1 MTASPNEIT
10 GRVRIDGRP
19 APGQD
24 VLLFAAGS
32 PRLEGIATTDADG
45 AFRLDRP
52 AGADGLVVLAK
63 VRGAVCA
70 PTAAEV
76 PEDGGDLELDV
87 STDELRE
94 LRGTVSGDDA
104 LPLTVRL
111 NLVDVDGVPDWLAPL
126 ATASGPGA
134 MEQGF
139 AEVQVAADGA
149 FRVLVRPGRWR
160 LAGDRIVLD
169 QARVP
174 GPREPSVIVDRATG
188 GAGQALPGE
197 QWGGF
202 VVDVKDDVDVELA
215 VRHLAD
221 DEI

>member
-1 MTASPNEIT
+1 MAASPHEIT

-32 PRLEGIATTDADG
+32 PRLQAIATTDADG

-63 VRGAVCA
+63 VRDGVCA
-70 PTAAEV
+70 PTAAEA
-76 PEDGGDLELDV
+76 PGDGGDLELDV
-87 STDELRE
+87 RTNELRE
-94 LRGTVSGDDA
+94 LSGTVSGEDA
-104 LPLTVRL
+104 LPLSVRL

-139 AEVQVAADGA
+139 AEIQVTDGA

-160 LAGDRIVLD
+160 IAGDRIVLD
-169 QARVP
+169 QARVR
-174 GPREPSVIVDRATG
+174 GPHEPSVIVDRATG
-188 GAGQALPGE
+188 PAGEALPGE

-202 VVDVKDDVDVELA
+202 IVDVRDDVEVELA

-221 DEI
+221 DEV